1 MPASHCEECEHCVLE
16 LLTEMKMVCEA
27 GHKPR
32 FYLPR
37 TPDDTEYGWKRVCDD
52 FEPRHG

>member
-1 MPASHCEECEHCVLE
+1 MPASHCEECEHCVLQ

-37 TPDDTEYGWKRVCDD
+37 KPDDTEYGWKRVCDD